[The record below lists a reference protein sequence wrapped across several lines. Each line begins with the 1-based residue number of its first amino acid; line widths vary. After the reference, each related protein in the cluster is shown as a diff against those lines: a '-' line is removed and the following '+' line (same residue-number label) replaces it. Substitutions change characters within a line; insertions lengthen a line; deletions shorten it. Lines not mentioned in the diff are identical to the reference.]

1 MATSGSAGAGSIV
14 SPPPQASI
22 NPSPLSRRRSRSD
35 YIFPDQSE
43 QAVSSFASRP
53 PSIDYPD
60 ISPQQVVRPPPAAA
74 TAPSERQDNRP
85 RIPSH
90 SRAHSSSFTTMPS
103 ALSTNSYG
111 RPSQAP
117 APPTINSDYPVIY
130 WPDTLIAT
138 SGLKNLGNT
147 CYMNSTIQCL
157 SATVPFSRFFTEGR
171 WRSAVNMIN
180 PLGSKGVLT
189 TSFAMIL
196 RDMWQQDLPSI
207 SPYGFRKSVCV
218 YARQFAGSE
227 QHDSQE
233 FLSFLLDGLHEDLN
247 RVLQKPSDNT
257 TPEREA
263 ELELLPQQIAS
274 EQEWKVYRM
283 RNDSIVVDFFQG
295 QFRNRLE
302 CLTCRKTSTTYNAFM
317 YLSLPIPSGR
327 GYNKVTLQQCL
338 DSFVQEEVMEKTDA
352 WNCPNCKTLRRATK
366 RLSLSR
372 LPPVLLIHLKRFTTK
387 GPFTDKLETLV
398 DFPLKSLDLTNYM
411 PPPLPPNIDRKST
424 IPINLDDPRTQ
435 IPPYRYDLYG
445 VTNHFGT
452 LSSGHY
458 TAFVHS
464 RGSWLYCDDSRIS
477 VTDPKE
483 VVGKPAYILFYKRV
497 KS

>member
-1 MATSGSAGAGSIV
+1 
-14 SPPPQASI
+14 
-22 NPSPLSRRRSRSD
+22 
-35 YIFPDQSE
+35 
-43 QAVSSFASRP
+43 
-53 PSIDYPD
+53 
-60 ISPQQVVRPPPAAA
+60 
-74 TAPSERQDNRP
+74 
-85 RIPSH
+85 
-90 SRAHSSSFTTMPS
+90 
-103 ALSTNSYG
+103 
-111 RPSQAP
+111 
-117 APPTINSDYPVIY
+117 
-130 WPDTLIAT
+130 
-138 SGLKNLGNT
+138 
-147 CYMNSTIQCL
+147 
-157 SATVPFSRFFTEGR
+157 
-171 WRSAVNMIN
+171 
-180 PLGSKGVLT
+180 
-189 TSFAMIL
+189 
-196 RDMWQQDLPSI
+196 
-207 SPYGFRKSVCV
+207 V